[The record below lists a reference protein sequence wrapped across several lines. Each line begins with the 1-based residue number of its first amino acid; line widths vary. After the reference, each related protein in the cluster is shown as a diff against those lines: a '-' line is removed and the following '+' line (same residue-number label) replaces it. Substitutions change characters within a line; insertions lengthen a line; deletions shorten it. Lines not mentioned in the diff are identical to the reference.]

1 MFSEWRKV
9 DEGAID
15 HAEAAS
21 FPGMLVSG
29 VASAV
34 TRSAPSPAA
43 AVGVAAPSGGL
54 LLFVRLGDRRY
65 ALPCDAVQ
73 RILPMAAPTLFP
85 GAPVGVIGVLAFGGQ
100 LLPVIDPRPR
110 LLLATVTPHP
120 QQHLV
125 ALRATTTF
133 LLWVDR
139 AETVEFVAPVALID
153 VANTDED
160 AIALQLARLGG
171 ESIPVLS
178 PQAFDPGA
186 LLRQAAKGGR

>member
-15 HAEAAS
+15 RAEAAS
-21 FPGMLVSG
+21 FPGALVSG

-43 AVGVAAPSGGL
+43 AVGAAPSGGL

-85 GAPVGVIGVLAFGGQ
+85 GAPAGVIGVLAFGGQ

-153 VANTDED
+153 IANTDED

-186 LLRQAAKGGR
+186 LLGQAARGGR

>member
-1 MFSEWRKV
+1 MSSEWRRV

-15 HAEAAS
+15 RAEAAS
-21 FPGMLVSG
+21 FPGALVSG
-29 VASAV
+29 VASAAK
-34 TRSAPSPAA
+34 RSASSPAA
-43 AVGVAAPSGGL
+43 AVGAAAPGGGL
-54 LLFVRLGDRRY
+54 LLFVRLGEQRY

-85 GAPVGVIGVLAFGGQ
+85 GAPAGVIGVLAFGGH

-110 LLLATVTPHP
+110 LLLATVAPHP
-120 QQHLV
+120 RQHLV

-139 AETVEFVAPVALID
+139 AETVEFVAPAALID
-153 VANTDED
+153 IAD
-160 AIALQLARLGG
+160 ADTEPLAPQLARLGG
-171 ESIPVLS
+171 EAIPVLS

-186 LLRQAAKGGR
+186 LLRRAAGGGR

>member
-1 MFSEWRKV
+1 VFSEWRKV
-9 DEGAID
+9 GQGAID
-15 HAEAAS
+15 RAEAAS
-21 FPGMLVSG
+21 FPGALVSG

-43 AVGVAAPSGGL
+43 AVGAAAPSGGL
-54 LLFVRLGDRRY
+54 LLVVRLGDRRY

-85 GAPVGVIGVLAFGGQ
+85 GAPAGVIGVLAFGGQ

-110 LLLATVTPHP
+110 LLLATVTPLP

-153 VANTDED
+153 IANTDED

-186 LLRQAAKGGR
+186 LLRLATRGGR